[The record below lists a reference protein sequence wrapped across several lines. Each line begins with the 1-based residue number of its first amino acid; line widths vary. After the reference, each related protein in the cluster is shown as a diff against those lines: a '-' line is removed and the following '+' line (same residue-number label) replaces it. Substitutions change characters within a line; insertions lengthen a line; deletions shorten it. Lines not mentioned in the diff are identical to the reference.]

1 MLGEGDCFG
10 ERANQAPG
18 EQDDVDALGVRG
30 KYNNCGGWGYFAR
43 KCPSKEIA
51 REAKTTLAARQAED
65 KGYVGF
71 SSAEVWEARDSV
83 ALVTMVDK
91 WATGNQS
98 ASMRN
103 E

>member
-1 MLGEGDCFG
+1 MGLFRSKVSVEGDCKG
-10 ERANQAPG
+10 
-18 EQDDVDALGVRG
+18 G
-30 KYNNCGGWGYFAR
+30 KDNAGG
-43 KCPSKEIA
+43 
-51 REAKTTLAARQAED
+51 KTGGD

-71 SSAEVWEARDSV
+71 SGAEVWEARDSV